1 MIGVYILLRRV
12 GPEWRSDGEESA
24 ASVMWIQDL
33 DPGRPIRGQGC
44 GAPTNEQRRGGD
56 IISWGSG
63 VYRCTER
70 GGAPGVCTE
79 FTLDTL
85 PLSSLP
91 PLAQLYL
98 MKSVKSYK
106 ALEGGETIQSSQNTA
121 PILWKTLSIRMSRH
135 SSLDP
140 MSADMK
146 SYYGSVC
153 SWDRVA
159 GLCWALQT
167 EDPAPPGQPA
177 LARWL
182 WVHTLAAASSY
193 HSMEGGGSSG
203 YHISHYHQQ

>member
-1 MIGVYILLRRV
+1 MIDDRCLHFIEEGRARV
-12 GPEWRSDGEESA
+12 TEWRGGECGQCH
-24 ASVMWIQDL
+24 VNTGTWTQ
-33 DPGRPIRGQGC
+33 GRPIRGQGC

-121 PILWKTLSIRMSRH
+121 PILWKNLSICTYVKTQLPRPDECWYEVLLR
-135 SSLDP
+135 
-140 MSADMK
+140 
-146 SYYGSVC
+146 
-153 SWDRVA
+153 
-159 GLCWALQT
+159 LC
-167 EDPAPPGQPA
+167 
-177 LARWL
+177 
-182 WVHTLAAASSY
+182 V
-193 HSMEGGGSSG
+193 
-203 YHISHYHQQ
+203 